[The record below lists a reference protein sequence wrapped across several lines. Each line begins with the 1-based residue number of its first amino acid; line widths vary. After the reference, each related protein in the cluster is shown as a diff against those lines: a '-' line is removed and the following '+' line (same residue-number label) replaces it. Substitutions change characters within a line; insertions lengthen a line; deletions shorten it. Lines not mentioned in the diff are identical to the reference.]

1 MHLSAQEEYG
11 LRCLARLA
19 RHEGDEPVRI
29 QDIAEAEGLSPEYVA
44 KLMRILRN
52 GGIVTSTRGAAGGYH
67 LGRPASEITLWE
79 AIEVLGGPFFHDS
92 FCQSH
97 PGALR
102 DCVHTT
108 NCAIRATWRTISSL
122 LKAAL
127 SAITVEDLKREEE
140 STLNLLSRDP
150 AVAAATLA
158 GTEREASNKGQTV
171 R

>member
-19 RHEGDEPVRI
+19 RHEGADPVRI

-67 LGRPASEITLWE
+67 LRRPAAEITLWE

-92 FCQSH
+92 FCDSH
-97 PGALR
+97 PGSLR

-108 NCAIRATWRTISSL
+108 NCAIRATWRTVSGL
-122 LKAAL
+122 LRAAL

-140 STLNLLSRDP
+140 STFMWLADDARAP
-150 AVAAATLA
+150 TAAASLVSA
-158 GTEREASNKGQTV
+158 GRESEGKS
-171 R
+171 

>member
-19 RHEGDEPVRI
+19 RHEGADPVRI

-67 LGRPASEITLWE
+67 LRRPAAEITLWE

-92 FCQSH
+92 F
-97 PGALR
+97 
-102 DCVHTT
+102 
-108 NCAIRATWRTISSL
+108 
-122 LKAAL
+122 
-127 SAITVEDLKREEE
+127 
-140 STLNLLSRDP
+140 
-150 AVAAATLA
+150 
-158 GTEREASNKGQTV
+158 
-171 R
+171 